1 MSHTTLKFDELH
13 SLSRE
18 TYEEYFGD
26 MGVSEEAKRDRVL
39 LAMKLEDGFL
49 EVLSWIQYRIERGEQ
64 FFLESIPL
72 FEAAFLAAALTRI
85 NDESIRQTA
94 REFAE
99 DVALSTYNNQDK
111 PYFLSADRAINMAA
125 TESNA
130 INCYGELSDAV
141 KLGRKTKRWNTI
153 MDGRERAWHGEV
165 NGLTVPISQPF
176 EVGGELLM
184 HPLDTSLGASADNVA
199 NCRCW
204 LSFG

>member
-18 TYEEYFGD
+18 TYEEYFDD
-26 MGVSEEAKRDRVL
+26 MGIPAANKRDRVL
-39 LAMKLEDGFL
+39 VAMKLEDGFL
-49 EVLSWIQYRIERGEQ
+49 EVLSWIQLKKERGEQ

-72 FEAAFLAAALTRI
+72 FEQAFLAAAITRI
-85 NDESIRQTA
+85 DDESIRQTA

-99 DVALSTYNNQDK
+99 EVALSTYNNQDK
-111 PYFLSADRAINMAA
+111 EYFFSFDRAVNMAA

-130 INCYGELSDAV
+130 INGYGEFDDAK
-141 KLGRKTKRWNTI
+141 KLGKARKKWNVI
-153 MDGRERAWHGEV
+153 MDGREREWHGEV
-165 NGLTVPISQPF
+165 NGLTVPIDQPF

-184 HPLDTSLGASADNVA
+184 YPLDTSLGAGADNIA

-204 LSFG
+204 LTYE